1 MLKAMVAKPD
11 TSPAQRQG
19 KVQPQISDESARRLR
34 GHEKL
39 LENLVFVA
47 EREAAARGISLLKID
62 VLPAWS
68 HEYDEKTGVVV
79 HAEVRATDEQ
89 RFSLW
94 DAISERIDSLYD
106 TVTPKEKKFLT
117 DEVSVIID
125 RA

>member
-1 MLKAMVAKPD
+1 MVAKPY
-11 TSPAQRQG
+11 TFPVQCRG
-19 KVQPQISDESARRLR
+19 KIQPELSDESVRRLE

-47 EREAAARGISLLKID
+47 EQEAAARGISLLKID

-94 DAISERIDSLYD
+94 EAISDRIDSLHD
-106 TVTPKEKKFLT
+106 TLDSEEKDFLT
-117 DEVSVIID
+117 DEVSVVVD

>member
-1 MLKAMVAKPD
+1 MVAKPHMPLD
-11 TSPAQRQG
+11 RCQG
-19 KVQPQISDESARRLR
+19 KVKPLISDESSRRLR

-39 LENLVFVA
+39 LENLLFVA
-47 EREAAARGISLLKID
+47 EQEAAARGISLLKID

-94 DAISERIDSLYD
+94 EAISERIDSLYD
-106 TVTPKEKKFLT
+106 KVTPKEKKFLT
-117 DEVSVIID
+117 DDVSVLVD